1 MSLIVFLSGFRS
13 SATLILPFFE
23 NSQWWL
29 DPDYSPLATLCSCAF
44 KIQLFCLFFYFSL
57 LPFFIPWRAVADAV
71 SSYSFGL
78 ISPHMNWLRWSSLGP
93 RAKTQPAGVAMWH
106 QWIFVER
113 LLPAS
118 FSSRV
123 AALCFSL
130 QSNWAGWLCLGV
142 GTRDTTQKRTIEEG
156 KQGKCTPPHHQ
167 NHHHLTR
174 QFGRGWRCQ
183 PSSKNKDSA

>member
-1 MSLIVFLSGFRS
+1 MSLIVFLPGFRS

-29 DPDYSPLATLCSCAF
+29 DPDHSPLATLCSCAF
-44 KIQLFCLFFYFSL
+44 KIQLFCLFFFSSVSFHFLFLEGPL
-57 LPFFIPWRAVADAV
+57 LMQFPVILLARSPLTWIGSAGPV
-71 SSYSFGL
+71 SG
-78 ISPHMNWLRWSSLGP
+78 PGP
-93 RAKTQPAGVAMWH
+93 RLNQPESPCDING
-106 QWIFVER
+106 FLYKR

-130 QSNWAGWLCLGV
+130 QSNWAGRLCLGV
-142 GTRDTTQKRTIEEG
+142 GTRDSTQKRTIKEG
-156 KQGKCTPPHHQ
+156 KQGKCLPPHHQ

-174 QFGRGWRCQ
+174 QFGRGWRC
-183 PSSKNKDSA
+183 